1 MCASCYSMT
10 SSELARRAY
19 AFWII
24 SRAYWL
30 VNAVFAV
37 TIVSCSATA
46 AVLSAQ
52 SQALS
57 DVDQKSI
64 LALSIVS
71 AVVTSIKAASGFA
84 ENSQACRDVSRSLD
98 ALANDLRKGRLTELQ
113 CEKRL
118 INIRRRVPLGT
129 CLFLRLK

>member
-1 MCASCYSMT
+1 MT
-10 SSELARRAY
+10 VAELSRRAY

-24 SRAYWL
+24 SRFYWL
-30 VNAVFAV
+30 VNAAFAAV
-37 TIVSCSATA
+37 IVSCSATA
-46 AVLSAQ
+46 AVLSTQPANELD
-52 SQALS
+52 S
-57 DVDQKSI
+57 KSI
-64 LALSIVS
+64 LALSITS

-118 INIRRRVPLGT
+118 IAIRRRVPLGT
-129 CLFLRLK
+129 CMFLRLK

>member
-1 MCASCYSMT
+1 MT
-10 SSELARRAY
+10 PAELSRRSY

-24 SRAYWL
+24 SRVYWA
-30 VNAVFAV
+30 VNALFAA

-46 AVLSAQ
+46 AVLSTQ
-52 SQALS
+52 PPDDL
-57 DVDQKSI
+57 DQKSI

-113 CEKRL
+113 TEKRL
-118 INIRRRVPLGT
+118 IAIRRRVPLGT
-129 CLFLRLK
+129 CVFLRLK

>member
-1 MCASCYSMT
+1 MT
-10 SSELARRAY
+10 PAELARRSY

-24 SRAYWL
+24 SRVYWA
-30 VNAVFAV
+30 VNALFAA

-46 AVLSAQ
+46 AVLSTQ
-52 SQALS
+52 PPDEL
-57 DVDQKSI
+57 DQKSI

-113 CEKRL
+113 MEKRL
-118 INIRRRVPLGT
+118 IAIRRRVPLGT
-129 CLFLRLK
+129 CVFLRLK